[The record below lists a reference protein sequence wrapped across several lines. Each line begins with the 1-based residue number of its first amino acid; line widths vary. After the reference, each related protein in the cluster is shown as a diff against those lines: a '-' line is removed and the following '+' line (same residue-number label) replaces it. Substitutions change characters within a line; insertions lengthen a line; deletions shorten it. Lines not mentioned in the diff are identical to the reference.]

1 MAQRI
6 LVIEDEA
13 AIRAML
19 VDVLEEEGYAVV
31 AAPGAD
37 AALALLAKVRP
48 HLIICDLLLPPKTG
62 RDVYDRLTLQAGA
75 TRVPMLFITA
85 LPPADADARLIGDL
99 RHVPVLYKPL
109 QMAELLTAVEMFI
122 AQDD

>member
-31 AAPGAD
+31 AAPGVD
-37 AALALLAKVRP
+37 AGLALLPKVRP
-48 HLIICDLLLPPKTG
+48 HLIICDLLLPPRTG
-62 RDVYDRLTLQAGA
+62 RDVYDRLTQKAGGPP
-75 TRVPMLFITA
+75 VPMLFITA
-85 LPPADADARLIGDL
+85 LPPADADTRLIGDL

-109 QMAELLTAVEMFI
+109 QMPELLTAVEMFI
-122 AQDD
+122 EQEN